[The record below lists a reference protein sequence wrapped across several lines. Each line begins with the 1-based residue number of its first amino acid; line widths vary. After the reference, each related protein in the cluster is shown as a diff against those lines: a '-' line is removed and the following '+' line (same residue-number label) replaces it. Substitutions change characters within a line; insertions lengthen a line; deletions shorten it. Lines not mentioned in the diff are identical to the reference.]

1 MDIKQ
6 NRRSKMTS
14 CLFTLP
20 LLGFLRQAQDK
31 LLALRNGRKQKD
43 LTPMESGLLI

>member
-1 MDIKQ
+1 LKKERGQLLADL
-6 NRRSKMTS
+6 STS
-14 CLFTLP
+14 PLP